1 MNVYKLWI
9 LLEMISAL
17 KHRFFYVG
25 SNAKLFEWK
34 SQSISQVWEFYIGNL
49 LKIKQMTMVA

>member
-17 KHRFFYVG
+17 KYRFFFVG
-25 SNAKLFEWK
+25 YKAKPFEWK
-34 SQSISQVWEFYIGNL
+34 SQSISQVWELYIGNL
-49 LKIKQMTMVA
+49 LKIKQMTVVA